1 MLSDKLT
8 RPLEKKILIV
18 DAWTAPLYSGNTSH
32 SEVETVSVTVQE
44 AHMVETDCVRERIC
58 QSVSVMI
65 SSLKHAFPS
74 ECACVLLARVW
85 MNNLTRALSGHSVT
99 AAS

>member
-1 MLSDKLT
+1 
-8 RPLEKKILIV
+8 
-18 DAWTAPLYSGNTSH
+18 
-32 SEVETVSVTVQE
+32 
-44 AHMVETDCVRERIC
+44 MVETDCVRERIC

-85 MNNLTRALSGHSVT
+85 MNNLTQALSGHSVT

>member
-1 MLSDKLT
+1 MSDKLT
-8 RPLEKKILIV
+8 EQVKKKILIV
-18 DAWTAPLYSGNTSH
+18 DAWTARLYSGNTSH

-74 ECACVLLARVW
+74 ECACVLLAHVW
-85 MNNLTRALSGHSVT
+85 MNNLTQALSGHSVT